1 MHKCFNKKTQIYFS
15 FVLKY
20 SERKFSMDNNLNI
33 NGKINFGNLY
43 ASASGARKLVKDFE
57 DKELLKKIIDFT
69 KNNISAD
76 VFVKEN
82 EILVKPHQLTGKP
95 TMRIRGLVDNEK
107 YSDRYNGYRVDYF
120 EHDIYPAAKNAYY
133 NIDNKI
139 ISGFPSFETKKTVNA
154 FGRLF
159 DAACHIAAD
168 IDKSFHD
175 KIVKASK
182 KEKELDKIV
191 KNLGINIINETIK

>member
-1 MHKCFNKKTQIYFS
+1 
-15 FVLKY
+15 
-20 SERKFSMDNNLNI
+20 MDNNLNI
-33 NGKINFGNLY
+33 KNKISFGNLY
-43 ASASGARKLVKDFE
+43 ASTSGARRLVESFK

-82 EILVKPHQLTGKP
+82 EILIKPHQLTDKP

-107 YSDRYNGYRVDYF
+107 LFDRYNGYRVDYF

-133 NIDNKI
+133 KIDNKI
-139 ISGFPSFETKKTVNA
+139 ISGFPYFEPQKPVND

-168 IDKSFHD
+168 IDKRFHS
-175 KIVKASK
+175 KIVKTLE

-191 KNLGINIINETIK
+191 EELGINIIDKTAK